1 MPAQGDDAPTAL
13 GGELLAHGFVNGRL
27 ASPDTREET
36 PRPATDSASRAEIT
50 AKLDGRLRL
59 KAGERV
65 RLAVRAGEVY
75 AFDAPTGDAL
85 R

>member
-13 GGELLAHGFVNGRL
+13 GGELLAHGFVNGQL
-27 ASPDTREET
+27 ASPDTSEET
-36 PRPATDSASRAEIT
+36 PLLAGGSESRAALA